1 MSFMFSVVLQTVSWA
16 IQAWSSWY
24 SVIEELQN
32 RIPVTKYGLACRLL
46 QERKLSCIGVV
57 VVDELH
63 LVSDGQRGYLLEL
76 LLTKLRYIAA
86 KGSSGNNV
94 EQEQANEAEVTAA
107 SLREVRV

>member
-1 MSFMFSVVLQTVSWA
+1 M
-16 IQAWSSWY
+16 
-24 SVIEELQN
+24 
-32 RIPVTKYGLACRLL
+32 
-46 QERKLSCIGVV
+46 
-57 VVDELH
+57 VDELH